1 MFASGFLLVSVVG
14 CTKRPPPLPP
24 PPAADRPGPAT
35 ADDPSDVPADRE
47 LSLELW
53 IEPLRIQAGESA
65 LLRWE
70 TQGAA
75 SVRIEPNIGEV
86 DLSGRIRFFPDTT
99 TTYSVT
105 AESPAG
111 RRTTKTVTV
120 EVLAGSPDSPDVRDL
135 RAPTHREG
143 FETNVRPVF
152 FAFDD
157 AALSEEARFTLDGN
171 ILWLQLPQNRGLRFV
186 IQGHTDQRGSEEYN
200 LALGDRRAQVVR
212 EYLIANGIN
221 SARIMAVSLGEE
233 RPFVQ
238 GDTEEAHALNRRA
251 HFVLPDQSAHP

>member
-1 MFASGFLLVSVVG
+1 MFAAGLLFVSGIG

-24 PPAADRPGPAT
+24 PPVADRPGPGT
-35 ADDPSDVPADRE
+35 TDVPSDRE

-53 IEPLRIQAGESA
+53 VEPSRIQAGESA

-75 SVRIEPNIGEV
+75 SVRIDPNIGEV

-111 RRTTKTVTV
+111 RRMTKSVTV
-120 EVLAGSPDSPDVRDL
+120 EVLTGNPDSPDVRDL
-135 RAPTHREG
+135 RASAPGEG
-143 FETNVRPVF
+143 FEANVRPVF

-157 AALSEEARFTLDGN
+157 TALSEEARLTLDGN
-171 ILWLQLPQNRGLRFV
+171 IRWLQLPQNRGLRFV
-186 IQGHTDQRGSEEYN
+186 IQGHTDERGSEEYN
-200 LALGDRRAQVVR
+200 LALGDSRAQVVKQ
-212 EYLIANGIN
+212 YLIANGID

-233 RPFVQ
+233 RPFAR
-238 GDTEEAHALNRRA
+238 GDSEEAHALNRRA
-251 HFVLPDQSAHP
+251 HFVLPDPSAHP